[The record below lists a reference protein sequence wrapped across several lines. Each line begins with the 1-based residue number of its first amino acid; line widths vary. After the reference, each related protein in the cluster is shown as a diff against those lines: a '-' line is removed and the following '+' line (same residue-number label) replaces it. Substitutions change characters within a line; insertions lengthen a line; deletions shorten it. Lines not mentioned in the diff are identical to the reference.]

1 MVLWNVDTKEGI
13 LSVIKLIYKI
23 NLYLLKM
30 KWNVKNKVKWIE
42 KLIVD
47 E

>member
-1 MVLWNVDTKEGI
+1 MNNSILVDDNNVM
-13 LSVIKLIYKI
+13 
-23 NLYLLKM
+23 LKM